1 MISFDEQFHNSPH
14 NGPKMVF
21 SSSLLSVSHLH
32 GEQKTRLLSSA
43 LLSDSIFFF
52 FVKLKV
58 KNNNT
63 NDTTT
68 KAKAETNHKYAD
80 DQQEMLQHTR
90 KLWNEFLF
98 SFFFAFRKSLLLFT
112 VVAYHELH
120 VAAFD
125 KLLEANPAIYNMN

>member
-1 MISFDEQFHNSPH
+1 M
-14 NGPKMVF
+14 
-21 SSSLLSVSHLH
+21 
-32 GEQKTRLLSSA
+32 
-43 LLSDSIFFF
+43 
-52 FVKLKV
+52 KLKV

-98 SFFFAFRKSLLLFT
+98 SFFFFVFRKSLLLFT